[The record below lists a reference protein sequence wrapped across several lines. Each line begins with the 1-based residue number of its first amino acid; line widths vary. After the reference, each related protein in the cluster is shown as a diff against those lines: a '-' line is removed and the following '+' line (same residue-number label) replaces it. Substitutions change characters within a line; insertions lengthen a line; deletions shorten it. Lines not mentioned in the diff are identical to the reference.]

1 MDPRLKKHAKTV
13 AVGTGKSLWFV
24 LKIAVYLLVAYSVVF
39 SFAVTAGAVWAKH
52 KVDAFVESV
61 EWLKDHNPERTMM
74 MKQVAEAH
82 ARDTS
87 FHLEQRF
94 VPLDSISPPL
104 VRAVLASEDAGFRL
118 HPGIDIEALLSAL
131 QTNRERGKNRFGG
144 STITQQ
150 LAKNLFLDGE
160 DKSVQRKA
168 VEAVYALMMEKTLGK
183 DRILELYLNYAQ
195 WGDRIFGVESAAR
208 AYYRTSAAK
217 LGFEQSVAL
226 ASVLANPERYN
237 PHNAKSVFLSQ
248 RRAVIYNNLL
258 LQRVIDSTTWSE
270 LRADSV
276 PRNPVPEAEP
286 APAAEGEPS
295 GEGAPGAAA
304 EEGASAPRT
313 DAPAEPAS
321 AAAEPAPEP
330 AAKASVAAVAP
341 EPAPAA
347 E

>member
-1 MDPRLKKHAKTV
+1 MKKHAKTV

-52 KVDAFVESV
+52 KVDGFVASV

-94 VPLDSISPPL
+94 VPLDSISPVL

-276 PRNPVPEAEP
+276 PRNPVPEAES
-286 APAAEGEPS
+286 APAAGEPS
-295 GEGAPGAAA
+295 GEP
-304 EEGASAPRT
+304 ASGSGEAV
-313 DAPAEPAS
+313 APAE
-321 AAAEPAPEP
+321 EPAPAP
-330 AAKASVAAVAP
+330 AASAEP

-347 E
+347 EPAPESRAAAEPEPSPAG

>member
-52 KVDAFVESV
+52 KVDGFVASV

-94 VPLDSISPPL
+94 VPLDSISPVL

-168 VEAVYALMMEKTLGK
+168 VEAVYALMMERTLGK

-276 PRNPVPEAEP
+276 PRNPVPEGETP
-286 APAAEGEPS
+286 ESAAGEPS
-295 GEGAPGAAA
+295 GEP
-304 EEGASAPRT
+304 ASGSGEAV
-313 DAPAEPAS
+313 APAEESAPAPAAS
-321 AAAEPAPEP
+321 AE
-330 AAKASVAAVAP
+330 P

-347 E
+347 APAPESRAAAEPEPSPAG

>member
-52 KVDAFVESV
+52 KVDGFVASV

-94 VPLDSISPPL
+94 VPLDSISPTL

-168 VEAVYALMMEKTLGK
+168 IEAVYALMMEKTLGK

-276 PRNPVPEAEP
+276 PRNPVPEAES

-295 GEGAPGAAA
+295 GEP
-304 EEGASAPRT
+304 ASGSGEAV
-313 DAPAEPAS
+313 APAE
-321 AAAEPAPEP
+321 EPAPAP
-330 AAKASVAAVAP
+330 AASAEP

-347 E
+347 EPAPESRAAAEPEPSPAG

>member
-1 MDPRLKKHAKTV
+1 MKKHAKTV

-52 KVDAFVESV
+52 KVDGFVASV

-94 VPLDSISPPL
+94 VPLDSISPLL
-104 VRAVLASEDAGFRL
+104 VRSVIASEDAAFRL
-118 HPGIDIEALLSAL
+118 HPGIDIEALLAAL
-131 QTNRERGKNRFGG
+131 QTNRERGRNSFGG

-150 LAKNLFLDGE
+150 LAKNLFLDGD
-160 DKSVQRKA
+160 DKSFRRKA
-168 VEAVYALMMEKTLGK
+168 FEAVYALLMERKLGK

-195 WGDRIFGVESAAR
+195 WGENVFGVEAAAR
-208 AYYRTSAAK
+208 HYYRCSAYR
-217 LGFEQSVAL
+217 LGFEQSVRL
-226 ASVLANPERYN
+226 ASILANPERFN
-237 PHNAKSVFLSQ
+237 PHSTKSVFLSQ

-258 LQRVIDSTTWSE
+258 SQRVIDSVTWAA

-276 PRNPVPEAEP
+276 ARKPDSGAVPGQEGS
-286 APAAEGEPS
+286 PAAQ
-295 GEGAPGAAA
+295 
-304 EEGASAPRT
+304 
-313 DAPAEPAS
+313 
-321 AAAEPAPEP
+321 AAEPAPET
-330 AAKASVAAVAP
+330 AAP
-341 EPAPAA
+341 EAASPAA
-347 E
+347 EPEPSPAGE